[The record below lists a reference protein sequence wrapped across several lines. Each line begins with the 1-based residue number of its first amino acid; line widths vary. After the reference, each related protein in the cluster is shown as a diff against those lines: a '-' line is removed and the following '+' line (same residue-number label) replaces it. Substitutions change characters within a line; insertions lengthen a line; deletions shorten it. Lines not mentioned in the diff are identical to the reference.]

1 MIKKIFKTGLLLG
14 LLLFIFVLIFTFTV
28 IGNTPKIDPLK
39 IYDYLAESSILYDDS
54 GNVIDNL
61 YLTDG
66 NRTNID
72 YEDMPENLINA
83 IISIEDK
90 TFWDHHG
97 FNFWRMGGAVKEY
110 LEGGGQISGTSTIT
124 QQLAR
129 NVYLSESKS
138 IRSLGRKVSE
148 AYYTVLLENSLSKKK
163 IIEAYL
169 NTISFGYNSYG
180 VQAAAKA
187 YFNKDAKDLDLAE
200 CAALAAIP
208 KASSSYAL
216 VTKLNN
222 AQDSTYRNQG
232 VASRTIGKIIHK
244 GEDYTY
250 IYNGDRS
257 ANRRKTVLNL
267 MAKQGYISQN
277 QAEEAKNVNL
287 ADRIKINTA
296 KIDDSTTYFI
306 DYLIEDLKKD
316 LMDKYNYSKRDAE
329 QKIYAGGLK
338 IHTTLNSKAQQ
349 AIERGFA
356 QDYNFPGMENIRYDH
371 RNNIL
376 NDKGRI
382 LMYSYNNLFTNSG
395 HFKLAPRDYFFRHGN
410 LILRK
415 GRKLKFIRTNVR
427 DSIDYSLEF
436 KKIYNIQGS
445 KFYAIDGGFILIPQK
460 YKRMDNKGNLIIDK
474 KFLRKFSSSVKKIN
488 GYYYFASSLY
498 SLKTKAQQPQAA
510 MAILDY
516 RTGQIKAIMGGRN
529 IKGHK
534 LFNRAISPRQ
544 PGSAIKPLS
553 IYSSALQQGKEAAD
567 KGIPMNF
574 ISYDKNQRTG
584 LYGSYWTASSGINDA
599 PLTIN
604 GKVWPK
610 NWYNGYRGVMTLR
623 KSVEQS
629 VNVNAVRVFQQ
640 VGSKYAIRQLKKFGV
655 STLTNSGT
663 VSDSNAAAL
672 ALGGMVRGISPLEMA
687 SAYGT
692 FPNRGI
698 RIKPVTY
705 TKVEDKTGQE
715 ILYPEIH
722 KTRVLS
728 HSIAFIM
735 QDILRTTVENGI
747 AKPAK
752 IPGVDTA
759 GKTGTTSDK
768 KDIWFCGFTP
778 HYTAALWI
786 GNDMN
791 LSLSSSSEST
801 AKLWSSI
808 MKEAVSELYGSFESM
823 PDDVFR
829 ISGEYYAVGTESGR
843 GYYVPV
849 TTVKPSP
856 ARKPEEDEIEEE
868 NPDIDEND
876 TPTEDDIPEEDSED
890 EGDENA
896 NN

>member
-1 MIKKIFKTGLLLG
+1 MIKKIFKTVLILG

-39 IYDYLAESSILYDDS
+39 IYDYLAESSTLYDDS

-83 IISIEDK
+83 IVSIEDK
-90 TFWDHHG
+90 TFWKHHG

-138 IRSLGRKVSE
+138 VRSLGRKVSE

-169 NTISFGYNSYG
+169 NTISFGYNAYG
-180 VQAAAKA
+180 VQSAARA
-187 YFNKDAKDLDLAE
+187 YFGKDAKDLDLAE

-222 AQDSTYRNQG
+222 AQDTNYRKQG
-232 VASRTIGKIIHK
+232 VASRTIGQIIHK

-257 ANRRKTVLNL
+257 ADRRKTVLNL
-267 MAKQGYISQN
+267 MVKQGYISQN

-287 ADRIKINTA
+287 ADRIVINTA
-296 KIDDSTTYFI
+296 KVDDSTTYFI

-316 LMDKYNYSKRDAE
+316 LMNKYNYSKRDAE

-338 IHTTLNSKAQQ
+338 VHTTLNAKAQQ
-349 AIERGFA
+349 AIEKGFA
-356 QDYNFPGMENIRYDH
+356 QDYNFPDMENIQYDH
-371 RNNIL
+371 RHNIV
-376 NDKGRI
+376 NDKGKI
-382 LMYSYNNLFTNSG
+382 LMYSYNNLFTHSG
-395 HFKLAPRDYFFRHGN
+395 QFRLAPRDYSLHDGN
-410 LILRK
+410 LVLKK
-415 GRKLKFIRTNVR
+415 GRKLKFMRTNVR
-427 DSIDYSLEF
+427 NSIDYSIEF
-436 KKIYNIQGS
+436 RKIYNRQEG
-445 KFYAIDGGFILIPQK
+445 KFYAIDGGFILVPQK
-460 YKRMDNKGNLIIDK
+460 YKSIDDKGNLVINK

-516 RTGQIKAIMGGRN
+516 RTGQVKAIMGGRN
-529 IKGHK
+529 IKGQK
-534 LFNRAISPRQ
+534 LFNRATSPRQ

-553 IYSSALQQGKEAAD
+553 VYSSALQQGKEAAD
-567 KGIPMNF
+567 KGIPMRF
-574 ISYDKNQRTG
+574 ITYDKNQRTG

-610 NWYNGYRGVMTLR
+610 NWYNGYRGVMSLR

-640 VGSKYAIRQLKKFGV
+640 VGPKYAIRQLKKFGV
-655 STLTNSGT
+655 STLANSGI
-663 VSDSNAAAL
+663 VSDDNAAAL

-687 SAYGT
+687 NAYGT
-692 FPNRGI
+692 FPNRGV
-698 RIKPVTY
+698 RIEPVTY
-705 TKVEDKTGQE
+705 TKVEDKNNNE

-722 KTRVLS
+722 RTQVIS

-786 GNDMN
+786 GNDIN
-791 LSLSSSSEST
+791 LSLSSGSEAT
-801 AKLWSSI
+801 AKLWSLI
-808 MKEAVSELYGSFESM
+808 MKEAVEDLYGNFESM
-823 PDDVFR
+823 PDGVLR
-829 ISGEYYAVGTESGR
+829 IGGEYYATGTESGR
-843 GYYVPV
+843 GYYMPV
-849 TTVKPSP
+849 TNAQPSP
-856 ARKPEEDEIEEE
+856 SRKPEEDELEED
-868 NPDIDEND
+868 PDIDEND
-876 TPTEDDIPEEDSED
+876 IPSEDEDIPEEDGE
-890 EGDENA
+890 
-896 NN
+896 